1 MNFLFHLKSKT
12 NLVTLR
18 KCNSH
23 LQYYKI
29 DLSKYFTFSSYEKV
43 LVLCEKWLTKF
54 SSNLYVLR
62 PPESE
67 KTVLTKVSVCLSV
80 GRARHNSRYNYQI
93 ELSFGTLYRS
103 QKRKNK
109 FLNQPHPIKIEGFST
124 TFVFLKIIFWKNQ
137 KFQYWFLIVLINL
150 YKLYW

>member
-1 MNFLFHLKSKT
+1 MFLIFL
-12 NLVTLR
+12 L
-18 KCNSH
+18 
-23 LQYYKI
+23 
-29 DLSKYFTFSSYEKV
+29 YFYVFYILIMDEKV
-43 LVLCEKWLTKF
+43 LVLCERWLSKF

-67 KTVLTKVSVCLSV
+67 KTVFTKVSVCLSV
-80 GRARHNSRYNYQI
+80 VGRMLDNSRWNYQI

-103 QKRKNK
+103 RKNK
-109 FLNQPHPIKIEGFST
+109 DKFVNQPRPIKIEGLST

-150 YKLYW
+150 YKLSW